1 MVVTFICCIFV
12 LNKTNNHTM
21 NFSIEITERSEAIS
35 MLSDIYK
42 DAYGM
47 RPRTVYNYDAMSIAD
62 INAEI
67 DVVHA
72 VSMENMK
79 EEKAHELRCETSF
92 KELVQDTIGYGAN
105 TEKTALKWLL
115 DGHLGGNEVDYFEIE
130 GFLYHYGIMYTDYG
144 KKIKPMLVAIY
155 SN

>member
-1 MVVTFICCIFV
+1 MT
-12 LNKTNNHTM
+12 
-21 NFSIEITERSEAIS
+21 ITITITTEKSEAIGL
-35 MLSDIYK
+35 LSDIYK

-79 EEKAHELRCETSF
+79 QEELHALKSEVAF

-105 TEKTALKWLL
+105 DEKTALKWLF
-115 DGHLGGNEVDYFEIE
+115 DGHLGDNTVDYFEID
-130 GFLYHYGIMYTDYG
+130 GFLYHYGIMYTEYG
-144 KKIKPMLVAIY
+144 KKIQPMLVAIY